1 MDYFSDFKKKI
12 PVDLIV
18 HAHVLVKG
26 LYAKYMINIINLI
39 LQMRNHDHAAI
50 SVFLDV
56 GLQKATRNEVSVDLH
71 VCFIC
76 KSE

>member
-1 MDYFSDFKKKI
+1 MYKEIFKKKI

-18 HAHVLVKG
+18 HAHVLLKG

-50 SVFLDV
+50 TVFLDV
-56 GLQKATRNEVSVDLH
+56 GLQK
-71 VCFIC
+71 
-76 KSE
+76 SEMK